1 MQDKQYPH
9 TCDVYSLDKYIQ
21 TSDERD
27 CFPIAF
33 YEIYQISNTRIKA
46 TLSSINYVCPNQLGL
61 NFAKL
66 QKVY

>member
-9 TCDVYSLDKYIQ
+9 TCNVYSLDKYIQ

-33 YEIYQISNTRIKA
+33 YEIYQIYRIH
-46 TLSSINYVCPNQLGL
+46 I
-61 NFAKL
+61 
-66 QKVY
+66 